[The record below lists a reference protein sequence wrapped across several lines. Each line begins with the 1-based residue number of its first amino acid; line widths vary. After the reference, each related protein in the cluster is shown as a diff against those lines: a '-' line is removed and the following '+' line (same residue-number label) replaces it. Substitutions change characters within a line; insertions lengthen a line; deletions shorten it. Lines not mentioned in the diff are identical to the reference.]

1 MQERAVRTR
10 RIFLEAAA
18 QVFIEYGYEA
28 ASISTI
34 LERTKLT
41 RGALYFHFTSKEG
54 LARGVLDEA
63 VTTEGL
69 TPQTVKAQEWVDVGL
84 LLAHRLPREP
94 LLGAS
99 LALSVDPAARALFAT
114 RWPDWI
120 ALGRDLLVEAKE
132 RGEIQQHV
140 DPVVAARLVVG
151 AWTGVQLVSES
162 LAEFDL
168 VSEISELYALLLP
181 NIVVPG
187 VLARLDTSPYRAER
201 LLRTAREARDRETE
215 EEAVAEAVAEG
226 ERVPGDDRRMPAR

>member
-69 TPQTVKAQEWVDVGL
+69 TPQPFKVQEWVDVGM
-84 LLAHRLPREP
+84 LLAYRLPREP

-99 LALSVDPAARALFAT
+99 LALSVDPAARALFGT

-120 ALGRDLLVEAKE
+120 ELGRELLAEAKE
-132 RGEIQQHV
+132 RGEIQQHIE
-140 DPVVAARLVVG
+140 PVVAARLVVG
-151 AWTGVQLVSES
+151 AWTGVRLVSGALE
-162 LAEFDL
+162 EFDL
-168 VSEISELYALLLP
+168 VSEISELYGLLLP
-181 NIVVPG
+181 NLVVPG
-187 VLARLDTSPYRAER
+187 VLARLDTSMYRAER
-201 LLRTAREARDRETE
+201 LLRAAREARGIRDDE
-215 EEAVAEAVAEG
+215 EEALA
-226 ERVPGDDRRMPAR
+226 GDDRRMPVR

>member
-69 TPQTVKAQEWVDVGL
+69 APQAVKVQEWVDVGL
-84 LLAHRLPREP
+84 LLAYRLPREP

-99 LALSVDPAARALFAT
+99 LALSVDPAARVLFGT

-120 ALGRDLLVEAKE
+120 ELGCDLLVEAKE

-140 DPVVAARLVVG
+140 DPVAAARLVVG
-151 AWTGVQLVSES
+151 AWTGVRLVSEA
-162 LAEFDL
+162 LGEFDL

-181 NIVVPG
+181 NLVVPG
-187 VLARLDTSPYRAER
+187 VLTRVDTSIYRAER
-201 LLRTAREARDRETE
+201 LLRGAREAEGDRGAE
-215 EEAVAEAVAEG
+215 EEAAAEALA
-226 ERVPGDDRRMPAR
+226 GDDRRMPAQ

>member
-1 MQERAVRTR
+1 MAMQERAVRTR

-69 TPQTVKAQEWVDVGL
+69 TPQAFKVQEWVDVGM
-84 LLAHRLPREP
+84 LLAYRLPREP

-99 LALSVDPAARALFAT
+99 LALSVDPAARALFGT

-120 ALGRDLLVEAKE
+120 ELGRGLLAEAKE
-132 RGEIQQHV
+132 RGEIHQHIE
-140 DPVVAARLVVG
+140 PMVAARLVVG
-151 AWTGVQLVSES
+151 AWTGVRLVSGALEE
-162 LAEFDL
+162 LDL
-168 VSEISELYALLLP
+168 VGEISELYGLLLP
-181 NIVVPG
+181 NLVVPG
-187 VLARLDTSPYRAER
+187 VLARLDTSMYRAER
-201 LLRTAREARDRETE
+201 LLRAAREARGARDDE
-215 EEAVAEAVAEG
+215 EEFLV
-226 ERVPGDDRRMPAR
+226 GDDRRMPVR